1 MADASG
7 RGRIRLMRMRNGSR
21 GVTLIELCVA
31 LGIVA
36 LLASMAVPGFRAD
49 LRASAVRGATF
60 ELLAGLQQ
68 VHASAIVEGKTGVL
82 CLSDAAGNCLGSGG
96 EANAWAAYLEV
107 KGAVDGRPAPLAARL
122 LPAGIVLRSTRAAL
136 RFWPDTL
143 AATTGT
149 LTICDTAGVAR
160 PRAIV
165 LSQGGRARLTTPAD
179 SACRP

>member
-1 MADASG
+1 
-7 RGRIRLMRMRNGSR
+7 MRMRNRSLGL
-21 GVTLIELCVA
+21 TLIELCVA

-36 LLASMAVPGFRAD
+36 LLAGMAVPGFRAD
-49 LRASAVRGATF
+49 LRAGSVRSATF

-68 VHASAIVEGKTGVL
+68 VHASSIIEGRTGVL

-96 EANAWAAYLEV
+96 EANAWAAYLES
-107 KGAVDGRPAPLAARL
+107 KGEAAGRAAPLTTRL
-122 LPAGIVLRSTRAAL
+122 LPAGVVLRSARAAL

-149 LTICDTAGVAR
+149 LTICDAAGIAR

-165 LSQGGRARLTTPAD
+165 LSQGGRARLTSPAD
-179 SACRP
+179 SACQA